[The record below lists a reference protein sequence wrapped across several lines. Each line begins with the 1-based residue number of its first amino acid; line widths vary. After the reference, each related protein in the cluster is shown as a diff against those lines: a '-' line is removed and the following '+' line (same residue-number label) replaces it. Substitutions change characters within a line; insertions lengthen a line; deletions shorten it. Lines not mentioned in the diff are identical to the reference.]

1 MVRNT
6 WNSLC
11 CAFLGHWT
19 HAQTNSSLLCH
30 NHPAGSLPGSSL
42 QLDPTRLISLP
53 IKGTRGAKRRSPTPG
68 QLQSHFQAFT
78 EAQEF
83 CFKAVSLC
91 LSHPSLPDGELWMW
105 EGRDMWGSE
114 TLCRRKGVEGF
125 LKIGFKTLAF
135 CFFEGWC
142 SSASQKSWS
151 LSLGRVISQG
161 KARCT
166 CLLKTDHEAYPFN
179 VGIHGEVNLD
189 LILHAQAGME
199 WTSHSW
205 PRSVWEIYKWVKGR
219 VDLPCR
225 QECGTSCELRTKCW
239 PSPWVSLVLV
249 GQDPF
254 KSPHFDFCF

>member
-19 HAQTNSSLLCH
+19 HAQTNSSFLCH

-42 QLDPTRLISLP
+42 QLDPTCLISLP
-53 IKGTRGAKRRSPTPG
+53 IKGTRGALDSCRATSRLLQKLRSFVLKLWACASPTP
-68 QLQSHFQAFT
+68 A
-78 EAQEF
+78 
-83 CFKAVSLC
+83 C
-91 LSHPSLPDGELWMW
+91 LMWMW
-105 EGRDMWGSE
+105 EERDMWE
-114 TLCRRKGVEGF
+114 TLCRRKGGEGF
-125 LKIGFKTLAF
+125 LKIGFKTLSF
-135 CFFEGWC
+135 WFFEGWC

-166 CLLKTDHEAYPFN
+166 CLLKTDHEASPFN

-205 PRSVWEIYKWVKGR
+205 PRSAWEICKWVKGR

-225 QECGTSCELRTKCW
+225 QECGTSCGLRTKCW

-254 KSPHFDFCF
+254 KSPHFDFYF